1 VKTEILYGV
10 HPVRESLRSN
20 RRKFAC
26 LYIAG
31 NKRVHRYDSITAL
44 ADSLKIPIQ
53 AVSSSQLD
61 SMTRT
66 DIHQGVAARVSLY
79 PWASLS
85 EIVDPGESDR
95 GNGQLK
101 RFMLLLDHV
110 VDPHNLGA
118 LIRTAH
124 CFGVD
129 GILIPKDRA
138 AQPTA
143 AVSKISA
150 GALEHVR
157 LVQIT
162 NLVSSIRTLKK
173 LGLWVIGL
181 DRTSRESIFSFS
193 FPSAVAVVVGGEQ
206 KGLSAL
212 VKKNCDGLC
221 SIPQVGMIDSLNA
234 SVAGA
239 VAMYEI
245 FRSNCADIFK
255 NTGKGS

>member
-1 VKTEILYGV
+1 L
-10 HPVRESLRSN
+10 N
-20 RRKFAC
+20 
-26 LYIAG
+26 
-31 NKRVHRYDSITAL
+31 
-44 ADSLKIPIQ
+44 IPIQ
-53 AVSSSQLD
+53 SVSSSQLD
-61 SMTRT
+61 LMTRT

-85 EIVDPGESDR
+85 DIVDSGESDR
-95 GNGQLK
+95 GNSQFK

-157 LVQIT
+157 LAQIT
-162 NLVSSIRTLKK
+162 NLVGTIKALKK
-173 LGLWVIGL
+173 LGLWVFGL
-181 DRTSRESIFSFS
+181 DRTSRESIFNFS
-193 FPSAVAVVVGGEQ
+193 FPPAVALVIGGEQ
-206 KGLSAL
+206 KGLSTL
-212 VKKNCDGLC
+212 VKNNCDGLC
-221 SIPQVGMIDSLNA
+221 SIPQVGKIDSLNA

-245 FRSNCADIFK
+245 FRSNYADILK